1 MPIAGHPMHP
11 TGHLV
16 VANLE
21 RLAAASGNGLHTPS
35 PTQNTSYP
43 SQRIST
49 NIIQDTIEVAGA
61 EKAPRKRN
69 KTKNKHKRN
78 KRQRTDIGSGS
89 EGADEAIFDP
99 ADLKNSDK
107 TAVQLRYL
115 AEKHATS
122 GLSDEMLES
131 LLEFHEEMQTMIA
144 IKALELGT
152 TVSAIEAVFGKYI
165 GVRRPSRWNRFL
177 QSPRARAEF
186 KAARG
191 VGSGEGMRR
200 LSAMWKSMTEGE
212 KDVYKEA
219 TQETDSASLNA
230 MDQQLATLEVGSRS
244 RNQILQSGSNTVI
257 NPRSLEKYKDVA
269 DKYVDDIMRNCIP
282 IAKSNHFEMVIVA
295 VSNHISKHSFQITR
309 STVGVKKI
317 VEEIYAI
324 DGVNNFATEVQASL
338 VGRKPSELSKSNKET
353 GREFHTRVVA
363 TLSKDVTGLKHWPW
377 SKCDATLKEAGFQ
390 LQLLAG
396 ARSNEATF
404 KVSSSNLNR
413 AKLLALESD
422 LQNKFIRLVKVNQT
436 TSAQIETTG
445 NTDHTAP
452 TISSQIERTQRT
464 ENPTITA
471 ECPMSLV

>member
-21 RLAAASGNGLHTPS
+21 RLAAAN
-35 PTQNTSYP
+35 
-43 SQRIST
+43 
-49 NIIQDTIEVAGA
+49 TIEVAGA
-61 EKAPRKRN
+61 EKAPRKHN

-89 EGADEAIFDP
+89 EAADEPIFEP
-99 ADLKNSDK
+99 ANLKNSDK

-131 LLEFHEEMQTMIA
+131 LLEFHEQMQTMIA

-165 GVRRPSRWNRFL
+165 GVRRPLRWNRFL
-177 QSPRARAEF
+177 QSLRARAEF
-186 KAARG
+186 KAACG

-200 LSAMWKSMTEGE
+200 LSALWKSMTEGK

-219 TQETDSASLNA
+219 TQETDLASLNA
-230 MDQQLATLEVGSRS
+230 MDEQLATLEVGSRS
-244 RNQILQSGSNTVI
+244 RNQILQSGSNTEI

-269 DKYVDDIMRNCIP
+269 DKYCIP

-324 DGVNNFATEVQASL
+324 DGVNNFATEVRASL
-338 VGRKPSELSKSNKET
+338 
-353 GREFHTRVVA
+353 
-363 TLSKDVTGLKHWPW
+363 DVTGLKHWPW

-436 TSAQIETTG
+436 TLAQIETTG

-452 TISSQIERTQRT
+452 TTSSQIERTERT